1 MFKITDLEL
10 NYLLFSLRNHSIS
23 SPYQVVDIYLTV
35 PLLIAVLIICL
46 LGESNRVPFDIAEAE
61 SELVVPL
68 NQH

>member
-1 MFKITDLEL
+1 MG
-10 NYLLFSLRNHSIS
+10 LFGHSIS